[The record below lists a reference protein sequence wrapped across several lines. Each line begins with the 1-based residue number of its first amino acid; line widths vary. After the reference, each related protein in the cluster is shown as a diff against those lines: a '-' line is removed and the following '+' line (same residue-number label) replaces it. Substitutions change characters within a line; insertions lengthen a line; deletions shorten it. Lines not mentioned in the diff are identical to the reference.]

1 MTLETCGSK
10 RLLKSYVKI
19 DKRRDKKNLPCDF
32 YPTRCVFSK
41 THNSLDKIISKCKP
55 GGILYISFDAL
66 HWNSFHVYF
75 ISQQCRFNHRID
87 FYHKQ
92 KLRSTLWRKMRH
104 SGQHVS
110 SAVQHLVQCQ
120 HIFGPLRKHVESDRL
135 VYSIELLR
143 RKCIKVKQT
152 YLFTRCEKF
161 LVSNLLNII
170 VFQIAFVVRL
180 FVCLEFSV
188 PIENVSLI
196 WRRHHCRWRAANF
209 DLCSALMAIEQWG
222 FFSVSHILW
231 HGASVYNC
239 HPEDLWHWHWHLVQ
253 SVWQWGCHYLF

>member
-1 MTLETCGSK
+1 
-10 RLLKSYVKI
+10 
-19 DKRRDKKNLPCDF
+19 
-32 YPTRCVFSK
+32 
-41 THNSLDKIISKCKP
+41 
-55 GGILYISFDAL
+55 
-66 HWNSFHVYF
+66 
-75 ISQQCRFNHRID
+75 
-87 FYHKQ
+87 
-92 KLRSTLWRKMRH
+92 MRH

-180 FVCLEFSV
+180 FVWSFPSQSRMFHSFGDVTIAGEGLQISTYARHLRPLSSEG
-188 PIENVSLI
+188 SL
-196 WRRHHCRWRAANF
+196 A
-209 DLCSALMAIEQWG
+209 
-222 FFSVSHILW
+222 
-231 HGASVYNC
+231 C
-239 HPEDLWHWHWHLVQ
+239 HTYCDTL
-253 SVWQWGCHYLF
+253 